1 MILTSSKPY
10 RIRFDKIDGFLG
22 VYDGTRYLALFS
34 PEKYYVIYNRIRYL
48 TS

>member
-1 MILTSSKPY
+1 MISTSSKPY
-10 RIRFDKIDGFLG
+10 RIRFDKIDGFIG
-22 VYDGTRYLALFS
+22 DYDGTRYLALFS